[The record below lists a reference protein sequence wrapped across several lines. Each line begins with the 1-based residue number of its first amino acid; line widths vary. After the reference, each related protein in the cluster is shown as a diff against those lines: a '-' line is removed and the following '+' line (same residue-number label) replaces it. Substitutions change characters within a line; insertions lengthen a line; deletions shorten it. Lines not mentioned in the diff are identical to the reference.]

1 MLVYKGVY
9 EGYVVVEVIFG
20 KKYYF
25 DLKVI
30 LFIVYIELEVV
41 WVGKIEKEVKVEG
54 INYEVVIFLWVVFGC
69 VIVFDCVD
77 GMIKFIFDKEIY
89 CVIGGVI
96 VGINGG
102 ELLGEIGLVIEMGCD
117 VEDIVLIIYV
127 YLMLYEFVG
136 LVVEVFEGIIIDLL
150 NVKVKKKK

>member
-9 EGYVVVEVIFG
+9 EGYVVVEVIVG

-41 WVGKIEKEVKVEG
+41 WVGLIEKEVKEKG
-54 INYEVVIFLWVVFGC
+54 ISYEIVIFLWVVFGC

-77 GMIKFIFDKEIY
+77 GMIKLIFDKEFY

-117 VEDIVLIIYV
+117 AEDIVLIIYV
-127 YLMLYEFVG
+127 YLILYEFVG
-136 LVVEVFEGIIIDLL
+136 LVVEVFEGSIIDLL
-150 NVKVKKKK
+150 NLKVKKK

>member
-9 EGYVVVEVIFG
+9 EGYVVVEVIVG

-25 DLKVI
+25 DSKVI
-30 LFIVYIELEVV
+30 SFIVYIELEVV
-41 WVGKIEKEVKVEG
+41 WVGLIEKEAKEKG
-54 INYEVVIFLWVVFGC
+54 ISYEIVIFSWVVFGR

-77 GMIKFIFDKEIY
+77 GMIKLIFDKEFY
-89 CVIGGVI
+89 RVIGGAI

-117 VEDIVLIIYV
+117 VEDIVLIIYA
-127 YLMLYEFVG
+127 YSILYEFVG
-136 LVVEVFEGIIIDLL
+136 LAVEVFEGSIIDLS
-150 NVKVKKKK
+150 NSKAKKK